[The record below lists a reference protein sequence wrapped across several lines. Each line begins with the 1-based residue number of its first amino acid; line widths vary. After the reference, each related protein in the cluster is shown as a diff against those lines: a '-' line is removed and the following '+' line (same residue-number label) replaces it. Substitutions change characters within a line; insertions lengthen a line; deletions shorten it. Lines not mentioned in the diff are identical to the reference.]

1 MITDLTTHYISDS
14 LDNTWIRAA
23 EDFDLDKDDIPL
35 IEYKIRD
42 WIVIFLKETRE
53 EWEFLLKKETIEERN
68 WRLLNELEILLLQ
81 K

>member
-1 MITDLTTHYISDS
+1 LTFSYKKKEEEEN
-14 LDNTWIRAA
+14 L
-23 EDFDLDKDDIPL
+23 F
-35 IEYKIRD
+35 IEEKVKD
-42 WIVIFLKETRE
+42 WIVIFFKETRE